1 MAPEE
6 ILHMTI
12 DSLIKTNEQQARQ
25 IEEMS
30 VRIKELTAQLA
41 WFQRRMFG
49 RSSEKR
55 MMLDGQ
61 LTLFDNTEE
70 CPSSTSMEEDG
81 TGEKNERAVISRQGR
96 HRSRENWENLPVM
109 ETVVHEPENVDL
121 ERYRRIGEEI
131 TYVVEHKPGKL
142 YRVAMYVP
150 NMVLLIP
157 QKLSRGARVY
167 LLPPCLCSPYI
178 KAFPEQVFWP
188 KSSCRN
194 MNTTCRS
201 TARSSSWRIW
211 A

>member
-1 MAPEE
+1 MTPEE

-12 DSLIKTNEQQARQ
+12 DSLIKNNEQQARQ

-30 VRIKELTAQLA
+30 VCIKELTAQLA

-61 LTLFDNTEE
+61 LTLFDSTEDFP
-70 CPSSTSMEEDG
+70 CSISMEEDG
-81 TGEKNERAVISRQGR
+81 TGEKAERAVISRQGR
-96 HRSRENWENLPVM
+96 HRSRENWENLPVL

-131 TYVVEHKPGKL
+131 TYVVEHQPGKL
-142 YRVAMYVP
+142 YRVAHVRPKYG
-150 NMVLLIP
+150 LINP
-157 QKLSRGARVY
+157 AEIVERA

-178 KAFPEQVFWP
+178 EAFSEQVFWP

-194 MNTTCRS
+194 MNTTCHS

-211 A
+211 V

>member
-81 TGEKNERAVISRQGR
+81 TGEKNE
-96 HRSRENWENLPVM
+96 
-109 ETVVHEPENVDL
+109 
-121 ERYRRIGEEI
+121 
-131 TYVVEHKPGKL
+131 
-142 YRVAMYVP
+142 
-150 NMVLLIP
+150 
-157 QKLSRGARVY
+157 
-167 LLPPCLCSPYI
+167 
-178 KAFPEQVFWP
+178 
-188 KSSCRN
+188 
-194 MNTTCRS
+194 TCRHI
-201 TARSSSWRIW
+201 TPGPAQKQRKLGESSRDGNSRP
-211 A
+211 

>member
-61 LTLFDNTEE
+61 LTLFDSTEE
-70 CPSSTSMEEDG
+70 CPSSTSMEGDG
-81 TGEKNERAVISRQGR
+81 TGEKAERAVISRQGR
-96 HRSRENWENLPVM
+96 HRSRENWENI
-109 ETVVHEPENVDL
+109 DL

-142 YRVAMYVP
+142 YRVAHVRPKYGLINSAEIVERGKS
-150 NMVLLIP
+150 VLI
-157 QKLSRGARVY
+157 
-167 LLPPCLCSPYI
+167 CSPYI

-194 MNTTCRS
+194 MNTTCHS

-211 A
+211 V